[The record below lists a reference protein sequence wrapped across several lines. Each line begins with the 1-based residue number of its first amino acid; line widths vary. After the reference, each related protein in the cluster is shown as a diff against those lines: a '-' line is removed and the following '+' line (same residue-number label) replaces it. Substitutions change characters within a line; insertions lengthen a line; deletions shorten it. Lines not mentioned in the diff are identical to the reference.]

1 MINQLRSQNKQLKN
15 LRDELIAN
23 KRATTPG
30 LSKTQGA
37 FMTWSG
43 DIRDENY
50 WRRKYDEA
58 RHSTKA
64 LREDLLTLQD
74 KLNEVSD
81 T

>member
-1 MINQLRSQNKQLKN
+1 
-15 LRDELIAN
+15 
-23 KRATTPG
+23 
-30 LSKTQGA
+30 
-37 FMTWSG
+37 MTWSG